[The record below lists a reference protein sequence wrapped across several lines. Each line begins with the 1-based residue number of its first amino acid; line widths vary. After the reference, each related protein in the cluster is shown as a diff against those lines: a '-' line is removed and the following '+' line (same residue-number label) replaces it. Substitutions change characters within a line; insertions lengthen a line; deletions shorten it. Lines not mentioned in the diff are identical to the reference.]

1 MASSL
6 VKVDIH
12 LIFHVKTTGAMM
24 RSADLPRIFRYLGGV
39 IKGLGGIPIMVGGMA
54 DHIHILCSL
63 PKDKS
68 LVEFVRTIKAESS
81 KWMKSLDQSY
91 SRFAWQDGYG
101 AFSVS
106 PSVLGKV
113 ESYIKDQ
120 AEHHKHR
127 TFKDEYRALLLAS
140 GVEFD
145 ERYAFGD

>member
-12 LIFHVKTTGAMM
+12 LIFHAKTTGVMM
-24 RSADLPRIFRYLGGV
+24 RSADLPRIFQYLGGV
-39 IKGLGGIPIMVGGMA
+39 IKGLGGIPVMVGGMA

-68 LVEFVRTIKAESS
+68 LVAFVRTVKAESS
-81 KWMKSLDQSY
+81 KWMKSLDPSY

-113 ESYIKDQ
+113 ESYIKNQ
-120 AEHHKHR
+120 PEHHKHR
-127 TFKDEYRALLLAS
+127 TFEDEYRALLLAS
-140 GVEFD
+140 GVAFD